1 MAERRHVTDGRGPPF
16 DVGNRGI
23 LPDPPP
29 PPPARGSMGRFE
41 GRLEPRPEPRMESR
55 MDPRPDIIVRTQNEL
70 FQRELAIQRHE
81 KQLAQ
86 QMKMVRDREMKE
98 KEMLLDQ
105 ERRMREKEREILDRE
120 RRDRQLRDELERE
133 LKHKAIREKELIE
146 RERKELEEKQRILR
160 EKEDRME
167 QERQQKQMSLEAKER
182 ELKERERQM
191 IVQQSHNLYSIHQS
205 HAMATS
211 MGQKR
216 PYSAE
221 TSEYGMKRAA
231 PSRLSSSPYMQTM
244 GMKTGLSGPSA
255 SASSTSW
262 GDAGYSYGHT
272 QETKKMTGSGGG
284 GYPSTASSGGNTRSY
299 YLQSGNS
306 GPVRSPPETAY
317 GGFQH
322 HEMSTHRSTPFASQK
337 QSSMPAWRSQ
347 PPTMSS
353 ASSGAPRG

>member
-1 MAERRHVTDGRGPPF
+1 MADRRHGDGRGPPF
-16 DVGNRGI
+16 DARDRGI

-29 PPPARGSMGRFE
+29 PPVRGSMGRFE
-41 GRLEPRPEPRMESR
+41 GRLEPRPEPRMDSR

-86 QMKMVRDREMKE
+86 QMKLVRDREMKE

-146 RERKELEEKQRILR
+146 RERKELEEKQRVLR

-191 IVQQSHNLYSIHQS
+191 AHHPHSMYGMHPSHTMTASS
-205 HAMATS
+205 
-211 MGQKR
+211 GQKR
-216 PYSAE
+216 PYPGE
-221 TSEYGMKRAA
+221 VHSEYGIKRPS
-231 PSRLSSSPYMQTM
+231 PSRLSSPYAQMS
-244 GMKTGLSGPSA
+244 MKSGLGGPSA
-255 SASSTSW
+255 SPTNWGEASTS
-262 GDAGYSYGHT
+262 YSYGHI
-272 QETKKMTGSGGG
+272 QETKKIVGSG
-284 GYPSTASSGGNTRSY
+284 GYPSTGSSGGSNRSY
-299 YLQSGNS
+299 YPQVSGS
-306 GPVRSPPETAY
+306 LTSRSPSEAAY
-317 GGFQH
+317 GGYQQH
-322 HEMSTHRSTPFASQK
+322 ELSTQRSPPFASQK
-337 QSSMPAWRSQ
+337 QSATSAWRGQ
-347 PPTMSS
+347 PMTMSS
-353 ASSGAPRG
+353 GSSGQRG

>member
-1 MAERRHVTDGRGPPF
+1 MADRRQTHSADGRGLPF

-23 LPDPPP
+23 LPDPPPP

-41 GRLEPRPEPRMESR
+41 GRLEPRPEPRLESR
-55 MDPRPDIIVRTQNEL
+55 MDPRSDIIVRTQNEL

-160 EKEDRME
+160 EKEERME
-167 QERQQKQMSLEAKER
+167 QEQQQKQLTLEAKER
-182 ELKERERQM
+182 ELKERERQ
-191 IVQQSHNLYSIHQS
+191 VTHQS
-205 HAMATS
+205 HSIYGMHAMAAS
-211 MGQKR
+211 SGQKR

-221 TSEYGMKRAA
+221 ASEYGIKRPT
-231 PSRLSSSPYMQTM
+231 PSRLSSSPYLQTLS
-244 GMKTGLSGPSA
+244 MKAGLSGHPA
-255 SASSTSW
+255 SASSASW
-262 GDAGYSYGHT
+262 GDTASSYSYGHI
-272 QETKKMTGSGGG
+272 QEAKKIVGSGG
-284 GYPSTASSGGNTRSY
+284 YASAASSGGNARSY
-299 YLQSGNS
+299 YPQASNS
-306 GPVRSPPETAY
+306 ITSRSPSETAY
-317 GGFQH
+317 GGFQQ
-322 HEMSTHRSTPFASQK
+322 HELPTHRSTPFGSQK
-337 QSSMPAWRSQ
+337 QSGTPTWRSQ
-347 PPTMSS
+347 PTTMGS
-353 ASSGAPRG
+353 ASSGPRG

>member
-1 MAERRHVTDGRGPPF
+1 
-16 DVGNRGI
+16 
-23 LPDPPP
+23 
-29 PPPARGSMGRFE
+29 
-41 GRLEPRPEPRMESR
+41 

-167 QERQQKQMSLEAKER
+167 QERQQKQISLEAKER

-191 IVQQSHNLYSIHQS
+191 IVQQSHNIYSMHQS

-221 TSEYGMKRAA
+221 SSEYGMKRAA
-231 PSRLSSSPYMQTM
+231 PGRLSSSPYMQAM
-244 GMKTGLSGPSA
+244 SMKAGLSGPSA
-255 SASSTSW
+255 SASSASW
-262 GDAGYSYGHT
+262 GDPGSYSYGHT

-284 GYPSTASSGGNTRSY
+284 YPSTGGNSRSY

-306 GPVRSPPETAY
+306 VPARSPPETAY

-322 HEMSTHRSTPFASQK
+322 HEMSSHRSTPFAGQK
-337 QSSMPAWRSQ
+337 QSGSPAWGRSQ
-347 PPTMSS
+347 APGMSS